1 MLQTVTQH
9 RRHACRMLHR
19 RERPCMWAVCWGC
32 TCPFPPM
39 TTLDKGLRMTHE
51 HANLLDEP
59 EVVHPLLSHVIERNI
74 RTITR
79 LRLQTAHERTVQ
91 ERLADAI
98 TSFSGSMSFVYLHIL
113 WFGAWLLVNT
123 GHMGIPPFDPFPYGL
138 LTMIV
143 SLEAIFLSTF
153 VLISQNRFSDAADR
167 RAELDLQIGLLAE
180 HEITRVLQML
190 DAIQD
195 KLGIENDA
203 DSELADLEME
213 TRPEDVLAE
222 IDRVHRQV
230 KG

>member
-1 MLQTVTQH
+1 
-9 RRHACRMLHR
+9 MLH
-19 RERPCMWAVCWGC
+19 EHVNRP
-32 TCPFPPM
+32 
-39 TTLDKGLRMTHE
+39 E
-51 HANLLDEP
+51 EP
-59 EVVHPLLSHVIERNI
+59 EETPPLLARVIERNI

-79 LRLQTAHERTVQ
+79 LRLQTARERRVQ
-91 ERLADAI
+91 DRLADAM
-98 TSFSGSMSFVYLHIL
+98 TSFSGSMLFVYLHIG

-123 GHMGIPPFDPFPYGL
+123 GRVGLPPFDPFPYGL

-153 VLISQNRFSDAADR
+153 VLLSQNRFSDEADR

-180 HEITRVLQML
+180 HELTRVLQML

-195 KLGIENDA
+195 KLGIENHA

-222 IDRVHRQV
+222 IDRVHRHF

>member
-1 MLQTVTQH
+1 MPAAGHGFSYPL
-9 RRHACRMLHR
+9 RRDNNPN
-19 RERPCMWAVCWGC
+19 EGSN
-32 TCPFPPM
+32 
-39 TTLDKGLRMTHE
+39 MTHE
-51 HANLLDEP
+51 PSHIPEEP
-59 EVVHPLLSHVIERNI
+59 EMTHPLLSHVIERNI
-74 RTITR
+74 RTIMR
-79 LRLQTAHERTVQ
+79 LHLQTARERQVQ
-91 ERLADAI
+91 DRLADAI
-98 TSFSGSMSFVYLHIL
+98 TSFSGSMLFVYIHIF

-123 GHMGIPPFDPFPYGL
+123 GHVGIPPFDPFPYGL

-153 VLISQNRFSDAADR
+153 VLISQNRFSDEADR

-180 HEITRVLQML
+180 HEITRVLHML

-230 KG
+230 RG

>member
-1 MLQTVTQH
+1 MIHGHVN
-9 RRHACRMLHR
+9 
-19 RERPCMWAVCWGC
+19 RP
-32 TCPFPPM
+32 
-39 TTLDKGLRMTHE
+39 E
-51 HANLLDEP
+51 EP
-59 EVVHPLLSHVIERNI
+59 EETSPLLSRVIERNI

-79 LRLQTAHERTVQ
+79 LRLQTAHERNVQ
-91 ERLADAI
+91 ERLSDAI
-98 TSFSGSMSFVYLHIL
+98 TSFSGSMLFVYLHIG

-123 GHMGIPPFDPFPYGL
+123 GRFGLPPFDPFPYGL
-138 LTMIV
+138 LTMVV

-153 VLISQNRFSDAADR
+153 VLISQNRFSDEADR

-180 HEITRVLQML
+180 HELTRVLQML

-195 KLGIENDA
+195 KLGIENHA

-222 IDRVHRQV
+222 IDRVHRHF